1 MGVKNNSGTKMN
13 SVGNKFYEDKPEKG
27 WFGFG
32 GKPRW
37 KKLNCVLVQKL
48 AAVCAHCAVRRA

>member
-27 WFGFG
+27 KGPSKAQAVKVANKG
-32 GKPRW
+32 VGVKVKA
-37 KKLNCVLVQKL
+37 KKKDC
-48 AAVCAHCAVRRA
+48 